1 MVTDWRRQ
9 RRHDDL
15 TQRRIPR
22 MLMEKW
28 VKSESYLECS
38 LWRDTDV
45 NFFLIILTKA
55 AWSEKMLPLAD
66 TGHRIYGNP
75 QNSICNFSVNINL
88 FQNQKFT
95 KKKKSLLSLR

>member
-1 MVTDWRRQ
+1 
-9 RRHDDL
+9 
-15 TQRRIPR
+15 
-22 MLMEKW
+22 MEKW

-38 LWRDTDV
+38 LWHDPNV
-45 NFFLIILTKA
+45 NFLLIILTKA

-66 TGHRIYGNP
+66 TGHRIHGNP
-75 QNSICNFSVNINL
+75 QNYICNSSVNINL